1 MSDDSNWSSLK
12 NQDDGELIS
21 DKTANLVRPETECF
35 HVASG
40 PYDDALALEQYQP
53 GWEMLVPH
61 EQTYNIVSSSSVSVG
76 FEMVRRPSDEPE
88 RR

>member
-1 MSDDSNWSSLK
+1 MSDDSNWSSS
-12 NQDDGELIS
+12 GESEAICELIS

-53 GWEMLVPH
+53 A
-61 EQTYNIVSSSSVSVG
+61 
-76 FEMVRRPSDEPE
+76 
-88 RR
+88 